1 MLTLCELLATEATIA
16 QCEVS
21 DSAQKV
27 HATKVGA
34 ECFHKVELTVSA
46 LPQQKV
52 TQALLAAC
60 SYDKVRVW
68 LPARVKVLADHL
80 WRELRRQIVEGS
92 TVLVVRRNNAAH
104 GVNDFGAPTV
114 TNRKVD
120 VHPWVLG
127 RALFRLVKHLRE
139 VRRQNIVAADVLD
152 PPNGTGSRQ
161 RIGEISNDPDEV
173 AEFLLVALCEVV
185 CREKVKRHDLDA
197 QFVAPREKL
206 AHFRGARPVPVGGR
220 REAELLRP
228 TPVAID
234 HHGDVVGHLVGI
246 DASQQSALVQPIQRA
261 PFRVLHGGCGAC
273 VHVPTLCQIVGRIPD
288 DSGAR
293 YAPSEG
299 ETGCSV
305 MSKHA
310 VQWHRNAS
318 TVQRWKISW
327 NPKWF
332 GHGFGFFMA

>member
-16 QCEVS
+16 QCEVANRTQEVNA
-21 DSAQKV
+21 AQIGAKRLNKV
-27 HATKVGA
+27 KLAVG
-34 ECFHKVELTVSA
+34 A

-120 VHPWVLG
+120 VHSWVLG

-152 PPNGTGSRQ
+152 PPIGTGGRQ
-161 RIGEISNDPDEV
+161 RIGQVSNDSDEV
-173 AEFLLVALCEVV
+173 AEFLLVTLCEVV
-185 CREKVKRHDLDA
+185 CREEVERHDLDA

-206 AHFRGARPVPVGGR
+206 AHFRGACPVPVGSR
-220 REAELLRP
+220 REAKLLGP
-228 TPVAID
+228 AAVSVD
-234 HHGDVVGHLVGI
+234 HHGDVVGYLIGV
-246 DASQQSALVQPIQRA
+246 DASQQAALIQPIQRT

-288 DSGAR
+288 ASGAH

-299 ETGCSV
+299 ETGCNV

-310 VQWHRNAS
+310 VQWQRNAS

-332 GHGFGFFMA
+332 GQGFGFFMA